1 MLITTMT
8 YDDVDN
14 DNDNDNGNDE
24 RLEILFVLFFFCT

>member
-1 MLITTMT
+1 MT
-8 YDDVDN
+8 YDDV